1 MGWTHTQPARHGLG
15 PQADRTVIDRR
26 LLSQGRAGGPA
37 LPVHSLSQKVSK
49 RTVLENERPPGFTAS
64 DGRPFLKA
72 TSSGSSIYRLF
83 IRSALPAVWRHMWE
97 TVLPLSFSGEGA
109 PLPKPQMVF
118 RGGDRGRE
126 GSGSGEGQGESAL
139 LSDRT
144 LPPASPSSVFISVTC
159 RLSF

>member
-1 MGWTHTQPARHGLG
+1 MDWGLRQTGQSSTGASSPRVEQGPRTTRALSFTKSQQTHGAGKRKATRIH
-15 PQADRTVIDRR
+15 
-26 LLSQGRAGGPA
+26 SQR
-37 LPVHSLSQKVSK
+37 
-49 RTVLENERPPGFTAS
+49 
-64 DGRPFLKA
+64 RPFLKA

-83 IRSALPAVWRHMWE
+83 IRSALPAAWRHMWE